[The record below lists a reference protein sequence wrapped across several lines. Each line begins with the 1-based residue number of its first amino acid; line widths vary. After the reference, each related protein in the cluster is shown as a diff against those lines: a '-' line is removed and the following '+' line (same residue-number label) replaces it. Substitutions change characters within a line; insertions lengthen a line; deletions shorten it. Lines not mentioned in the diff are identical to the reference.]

1 MTDPRIDRIRA
12 ELEREGWD
20 AIVLTNTHDVVYA
33 TGYSA
38 IMEYWTLHEQIC
50 AAMVERDPSI
60 PVTLV
65 MPEANIALLEAQ
77 RKRKPPRA

>member
-1 MTDPRIDRIRA
+1 MSIDPRIARIRI

-33 TGYSA
+33 TGYSS
-38 IMEYWTLHEQIC
+38 IMEYWTLQEPIC
-50 AAMVERDPSI
+50 AAIISRDPNV

-65 MPEANIALLEAQ
+65 IQ
-77 RKRKPPRA
+77 IGPRNCA